1 MSPLSQA
8 RRRHTRP
15 RPASA
20 AVVTGDESLRILVA
34 DDHPLFRDGLRAL
47 LGSVA
52 DVDLVGE
59 AASGDEAVTLALE
72 LQPDVVLMD
81 LQMPGSS
88 GIDATRRIVDASPLT
103 GVLVLT
109 MIEDDDAVFAAI
121 RAGARGYLVKG
132 SNQAEIL
139 HAVRA
144 VATGE
149 AVFGPAIANRL
160 IQYFSSDPRA
170 GAGAFPQLTDR
181 EREVLDLIARGE
193 SNPVIAQRL
202 TLSEKTVR
210 NHVSNIFTK
219 LQVADRGHAIV
230 KAREAGLGR
239 ELT

>member
-1 MSPLSQA
+1 MTSVG
-8 RRRHTRP
+8 RI
-15 RPASA
+15 
-20 AVVTGDESLRILVA
+20 RILVA

-47 LGSVA
+47 IGSVA
-52 DVDLVGE
+52 DAEVVGE
-59 AASGDEAVTLALE
+59 AQAGDEAVALALE

-81 LQMPGSS
+81 LQMPGSN
-88 GIDATRRIVDASPLT
+88 GVEATRQIVRASPQI

-160 IQYFSSDPRA
+160 MQYFSSPPTRSA
-170 GAGAFPQLTDR
+170 AFPLLTNR
-181 EREVLDLIARGE
+181 ERDVLELIARGE
-193 SNPVIAQRL
+193 SNAVIAHHL
-202 TLSEKTVR
+202 SLSEKTVR
-210 NHVSNIFTK
+210 NHVSAIFTK
-219 LQVADRGHAIV
+219 LQVADRAHAIV
-230 KAREAGLGR
+230 KAREAGLGV
-239 ELT
+239 EPA

>member
-1 MSPLSQA
+1 
-8 RRRHTRP
+8 
-15 RPASA
+15 
-20 AVVTGDESLRILVA
+20 
-34 DDHPLFRDGLRAL
+34 
-47 LGSVA
+47 
-52 DVDLVGE
+52 
-59 AASGDEAVTLALE
+59 
-72 LQPDVVLMD
+72 
-81 LQMPGSS
+81 
-88 GIDATRRIVDASPLT
+88 
-103 GVLVLT
+103 

-132 SNQAEIL
+132 SSQAEIL
-139 HAVRA
+139 NAVRA

-160 IQYFSSDPRA
+160 IQYFSSDPR

-239 ELT
+239 EPT